1 MIIGHSDN
9 IPTFLPKLF
18 QDTIAQLRSYNFDDI
33 TEDKINIKGDDL
45 FYMFVQYETKSK
57 EIAEPENHRNYFDI
71 QFIYSGREGFGYQL
85 DDKGLTTSIAYNEER
100 DIMFYQPENSYD
112 VATFTDKMFII
123 VAPGE
128 VHTPGLTLGNQPSP
142 IKKIVA
148 KIHKDYLQQTLKL

>member
-33 TEDKINIKGDDL
+33 TEEKMNIKDDAL
-45 FYMFVQYETKSK
+45 FYMFVQYETKAK
-57 EIAEPENHRNYFDI
+57 EIAEPENHRHYFDI
-71 QFIYSGREGFGYQL
+71 QFIYSGLEGFGYQL
-85 DDKGLTTSIAYNEER
+85 DDKNLTTSIPYNDAR
-100 DIMFYQPENSYD
+100 DIIFYQPKLSYD
-112 VATFTDKMFII
+112 IATFSEKMFII

-128 VHTPGLTLGNQPSP
+128 VHTPGLTVGDGSSP

-148 KIHKDYLQQTLKL
+148 KIHQDYLYETLK